1 MSKVLSASK
10 CGFPCERNLFY
21 SVNGYEGNSSSH
33 SQRIFDVGTALE
45 PVIVDWLRSDGWEVE
60 YNQGSQNAEIEV
72 SIDVEGGQLV
82 GHPDCIISR
91 PEGLQNVLIDIK
103 TMNERAFT
111 QWKREGSLKSKPQYV
126 KQLHVYAAGLIAQ
139 GRKIEKLGIVGVNKN
154 NSELHMDFFDFDPEL
169 MKRIQD
175 MTEHVFSLNDAPV
188 ENSPSES
195 WCCSYCEFSQLCNLY
210 GVPPVSNDN
219 PELPQV
225 VSDSEI
231 VIQAMHQLIEAREK
245 AKQAKVQEDE
255 AKNILD
261 EHIRQKG
268 FTSLEGGGYVC
279 SITERKTQRFD
290 SAEFKKVHPDLMNQF
305 MKESVS
311 VTYTVKEA

>member
-10 CGFPCERNLFY
+10 CGFPCERNLYY

-45 PVIVDWLRSDGWEVE
+45 PVIVEWLRSDGWEVE
-60 YNQGSQNAEIEV
+60 YNQGSQNAPIEV
-72 SIDVEGGQLV
+72 AIDVEGGQLV

-91 PEGLQNVLIDIK
+91 PDGLQNVLIEIK
-103 TMNERAFT
+103 TMNERSFT
-111 QWKREGSLKSKPQYV
+111 LWKREGSIKSKPQYV
-126 KQLHVYAAGLIAQ
+126 KQLHVYAAGLMSQ

-154 NSELHMDFFDFDPEL
+154 NSELHMDFFDLDTER
-169 MKRIQD
+169 MKRILD
-175 MTEHVFSLNDAPV
+175 MTEHVFSLSEAPF

-210 GVPPVSNDN
+210 GVPSVSNDN
-219 PELPQV
+219 PELPPV

-231 VIQAMHQLIEAREK
+231 VIHAMQQLMEAREK